1 MKHITKYLLLACCML
16 LFILTTQAQNSV
28 TANGVSVDDITMKQ
42 ANGRLDIAMVF
53 DMSNLHVRSNRSLR
67 ITPLLSDGREMLQLP
82 AVIIDGRRRSIIHE
96 RHADDIFPSAD
107 TYVRRKN
114 RSEQVLEYDANV
126 TYQPWMANA
135 ELILREE
142 WCACH
147 DAPYTEDLL
156 AVASMP
162 KHTQQGSDTAH
173 HQALVTD
180 AKPQMAYAMPP
191 KSDSPSP
198 THYDAAIYFHIN
210 KCDIVPS

>member
-1 MKHITKYLLLACCML
+1 MKHITKYLLLACCTL
-16 LFILTTQAQNSV
+16 LFALTSQAQNSV

-42 ANGRLDIAMVF
+42 ANRRLDIAMVF

-156 AVASMP
+156 AIASMP
-162 KHTQQGSDTAH
+162 KTTLPAASRAT
-173 HQALVTD
+173 
-180 AKPQMAYAMPP
+180 
-191 KSDSPSP
+191 P
-198 THYDAAIYFHIN
+198 TSNI
-210 KCDIVPS
+210 